1 MHLPVYVSKMES
13 SFVYGKDLFLF
24 YFFLSTKLTFIQDR
38 VLLWEKK
45 CAAILSPSLKVRSR
59 GKGEILIILF
69 NFVGLSCS
77 LEI

>member
-1 MHLPVYVSKMES
+1 MEKIY
-13 SFVYGKDLFLF
+13 FCFT
-24 YFFLSTKLTFIQDR
+24 FFLSTKLTFIQDC

-69 NFVGLSCS
+69 NFVGLHCS